1 MLTESQTDQIKSILL
16 PALSP
21 VFIYLFGST
30 AKNQDRKTSD
40 IDLAFLNDQT
50 LSPYDIFMIGQ
61 RVASVLDKDVDLVD
75 LRQAS
80 TVMQLQIVHYGKL
93 LYCADEN
100 RRMAFEMNVY
110 KMYAKLN
117 EEREVILKTIGESGE
132 IYGK

>member
-1 MLTESQTDQIKSILL
+1 MLTVSQTDQIKSILL

-61 RVASVLDKDVDLVD
+61 RVASALDKDVDLVD

>member
-1 MLTESQTDQIKSILL
+1 MLTESQTDQIKNILL

-61 RVASVLDKDVDLVD
+61 RVASVLDKDID